1 MVLSPGTRLGAYEIL
16 APLGAG
22 GMGEVYRGKDTRLGR
37 EVAVKV
43 VSERLTSDSNALARL
58 QREARAVA
66 SLSHPNIVALYDIG
80 SENGVAFIVM
90 ELLEGESLDQCIA
103 AGGLPWRRALE
114 IAASI
119 ADALASAHGKGVVH
133 RDLKPANIFVTREG
147 HTKVLDFGLAK
158 HDPFRT
164 HALTAGLTR
173 PGETE
178 PGIVLGTVVYMSPE
192 QAKGEPGISVPTCSR
207 SAVCCTRCCPGDV
220 LLTGGRPRKPWLQ
233 FSETTHRA
241 WQDPATGSH
250 RA

>member
-1 MVLSPGTRLGAYEIL
+1 
-16 APLGAG
+16 
-22 GMGEVYRGKDTRLGR
+22 
-37 EVAVKV
+37 
-43 VSERLTSDSNALARL
+43 
-58 QREARAVA
+58 
-66 SLSHPNIVALYDIG
+66 HDIG

-90 ELLEGESLDQCIA
+90 ELLEGESLNRCIV

-164 HALTAGLTR
+164 DARTDGLIG

-178 PGIVLGTVVYMSPE
+178 PGLILGTVAYMSPE
-192 QAKGEPGISVPTCSR
+192 Q
-207 SAVCCTRCCPGDV
+207 
-220 LLTGGRPRKPWLQ
+220 
-233 FSETTHRA
+233 
-241 WQDPATGSH
+241 
-250 RA
+250 